1 MTDATPVAP
10 GLPLERQCPFSP
22 PPGLNEL
29 RDHRPVSRMTYPDG
43 HEGWL
48 VTGHAQVR
56 EVLANPR
63 FSSRGDLARAP
74 IPMGP
79 MAEGTK
85 RFIPRGALTRMDPPE
100 HTRYRRLLT
109 GEFTVRRM
117 RTLEPMIERIV
128 DHQLDLLA
136 DRDQPA
142 DLVADFALP
151 VPSLVICALLGV
163 PPADRPLFER
173 HTRTLFT
180 LDTPLEERN
189 TALRSLT
196 TYLGQLVEAKRA
208 NPEDDLLSG
217 LVAGGEL
224 DDEELATIGVVLLV
238 AGHETTANMLAH
250 GAFAL
255 LQHPDQLA
263 LLRSDPALLPG
274 AVEELLRY
282 LSVIHVGPIRTA
294 LDDIELDGHLI
305 RAGESVTVSVP
316 AANWDPTRFP
326 EPDRLDITRRTTGHL
341 AFGHGI
347 HQCLGQQLARV
358 EMRIGFGSLLSRFPG
373 LRLAVTPD
381 EVPLRSDM
389 GIYGVHRLPVAW

>member
-1 MTDATPVAP
+1 MTDATPVP
-10 GLPLERQCPFSP
+10 QGLPMERQCPFSP
-22 PPGLNEL
+22 PRGLVEL
-29 RDHRPVSRMTYPDG
+29 RDQRPVSRMTYPDG

-48 VTGHAQVR
+48 VTGHAQAR

-74 IPMGP
+74 IPTGP
-79 MAEGTK
+79 MAEGTR

-117 RTLEPMIERIV
+117 RLLEPMIQGIV
-128 DHQLDLLA
+128 DHQLDLMA
-136 DRDQPA
+136 GGDQPA

-163 PPADRPLFER
+163 PTTDRPLFER
-173 HTRTLFT
+173 DTRTLFN
-180 LDTPLEERN
+180 LDTPVEDRN
-189 TALRSLT
+189 DALRSLGA
-196 TYLGQLVEAKRA
+196 YLGRLVADKRA
-208 NPEDDLLSG
+208 TPEDDLLSD
-217 LVAGGEL
+217 LVAGGQL
-224 DDEELATIGVVLLV
+224 DDEELATMGMVLLV

-250 GAFAL
+250 GVFAL
-255 LQHPDQLA
+255 LRHPDQLA
-263 LLRSDPALLPG
+263 LLRSDPALLPN

-294 LDDIELDGHLI
+294 LDDIELNGQLI
-305 RAGESVTVSVP
+305 RAGDSVTVSVP

-326 EPDRLDITRRTTGHL
+326 EPDRLDITRRSTSHL

-358 EMRIGFGSLLSRFPG
+358 EMRIGFGSLLGRFPG
-373 LRLAVTPD
+373 LRLAVEPD
-381 EVPLRSDM
+381 AVPLRSDM
-389 GIYGVHRLPVAW
+389 GIYGVHQLPVAW